1 MALYTNL
8 PVFKASYDLL
18 IALFKTSRNF
28 AREYRFTL
36 GESIKKEAVEMVKLI
51 YRANK
56 TADKAPHL
64 ETARETLEIVRLELR
79 LLKDLKQV
87 NLKQFVYLNEQ
98 IESVSKQLAAW
109 HNSTNN
115 VKI

>member
-18 IALFKTSRNF
+18 IALFKTGRNF
-28 AREYRFTL
+28 SREYKFTL
-36 GESIKKEAVEMVKLI
+36 GENIKKEAIEMVKNI

-64 ETARETLEIVRLELR
+64 EQAREALEIVRLELR
-79 LLKDLKQV
+79 MLKDLKQV

-98 IESVSKQLAAW
+98 IETVSKQLALW
-109 HNSTNN
+109 NN
-115 VKI
+115 WAKPN